1 MQVRSLKGTSS
12 YFFKKDS
19 VNFDLGPWLYEL
31 CKCNFVF
38 NSSISVLRTTS
49 VTMAFLKVKNYKHD
63 FVDNLFVGET
73 NTIFVVRIPKYKV
86 DTWIFIGEGQ
96 ELVEVV
102 RTERE
107 WEKHPK
113 S

>member
-1 MQVRSLKGTSS
+1 MKIDAKVRGLKGISS

-31 CKCNFVF
+31 CKCDFVF
-38 NSSISVLRTTS
+38 NSSTSVLWTTS

-63 FVDNLFVGET
+63 FVGET
-73 NTIFVVRIPKYKV
+73 NTIFMVRIPKYKV